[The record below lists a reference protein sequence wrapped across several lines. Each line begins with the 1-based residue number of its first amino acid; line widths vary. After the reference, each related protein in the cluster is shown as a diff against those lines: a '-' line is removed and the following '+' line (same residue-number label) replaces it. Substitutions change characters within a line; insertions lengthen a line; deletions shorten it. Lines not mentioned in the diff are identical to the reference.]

1 MRRARLEWQKLTQ
14 GYIEQFFKKAL
25 RWLNHIPDHW
35 EPRSE
40 RKEWGTSNLAKST
53 RLYYFSHGT
62 AEQSLNAYGNPPL
75 LYNSK
80 NSWKM
85 HVAWTTND
93 GGKNQRHRAGR
104 GTRVQ
109 TALQPRVQCTNLWL
123 CSPARLAA
131 LGTPGRVGVSRCTKM
146 AQRAT
151 IWSLSQG
158 ELRACVWPEFLQLGL
173 LLAE

>member
-1 MRRARLEWQKLTQ
+1 MTQSHPRPLRTKKWKKRMRHFKFGQVYQTVLFSSWCSRTVLKCIWQPSVAVQQQELLK
-14 GYIEQFFKKAL
+14 
-25 RWLNHIPDHW
+25 
-35 EPRSE
+35 
-40 RKEWGTSNLAKST
+40 
-53 RLYYFSHGT
+53 
-62 AEQSLNAYGNPPL
+62 NACCLDN
-75 LYNSK
+75 K
-80 NSWKM
+80 W
-85 HVAWTTND
+85 W
-93 GGKNQRHRAGR
+93 GKNQRHRAGR

-131 LGTPGRVGVSRCTKM
+131 LGTLGRVGVSRCTKM